1 MASNSLSAASPAW
14 RAELAANRRLQ
25 VGLALVVLIVL
36 AYGFVYWGEAI
47 ARDSKRLAALQA
59 EAVALKSQD
68 SNPAR
73 WQERLAKVQALQSA
87 VTERLWVNTSEAAA
101 QARLRDWLTE
111 IARSA
116 VASRYLVTL
125 GSVATVSGA
134 TSAANLANAASAA
147 DAPPATALR
156 QFKAS
161 LSFDFQPQSVE
172 SALAAIEGGN
182 QFAFVDSLSIN
193 KRARRAEINITV
205 FARIDPKANQ
215 VSTPAPASSASAP
228 TQRAPVRPP
237 V

>member
-25 VGLALVVLIVL
+25 FGLALVVLIVL

-47 ARDSKRLAALQA
+47 ARDSKRLGILQT

-73 WQERLAKVQALQSA
+73 LQERLAKVQALQTV
-87 VTERLWVNTSEAAA
+87 VTERLWINTSEAAA

-125 GSVATVSGA
+125 GSVATVSA
-134 TSAANLANAASAA
+134 SSSANAANAQEA
-147 DAPPATALR
+147 TPASALR

-172 SALAAIEGGN
+172 SALSAIEGGN

-205 FARIDPKANQ
+205 YARIDPKANQ
-215 VSTPAPASSASAP
+215 AAANSAVSSVSTPKQSGS
-228 TQRAPVRPP
+228 VRPP